1 MSDNEQDENQQN
13 PPEGGEEN
21 QEEAQEK
28 KLANLNEELIEEIE
42 EIFEMFDKDRD
53 QLISFFDL
61 GNMLRWLKFNPT
73 GRELK
78 AYEDQYDVSKSGL
91 VNIRQVKEIVNKKMM
106 EPDSIEELIE
116 AMKVLDTNN
125 DGTIAVPELRWAM
138 T

>member
-1 MSDNEQDENQQN
+1 MTVEYTIEQFIEEFE
-13 PPEGGEEN
+13 EG
-21 QEEAQEK
+21 QITQ
-28 KLANLNEELIEEIE
+28 LQSIEEIE